1 MENEVSGEAKQ
12 SSSYRYWVRETTD
25 AAAPPPVPRKLSAD
39 DLTKQQQ
46 PAPLGSV
53 WNHAGTWEE
62 RNLNTWATSRIKD
75 LLTSL
80 DSLEFSGGKAGIS
93 EVTECSGD
101 AFLVTVRNKKRVG
114 YTYKISLKFKG
125 EWLVKEENKAMKGFI
140 DIHEFSFGE
149 LDDLQ
154 IEVRLNEEKDL
165 LEDERL
171 RILNDVRLFL
181 PSIRNQ
187 LSKFEE
193 ELKDR

>member
-1 MENEVSGEAKQ
+1 MENEVAGEAKQ

-39 DLTKQQQ
+39 DLTNQQQ

-80 DSLEFSGGKAGIS
+80 DSIEFSGGKAGIS
-93 EVTECSGD
+93 EVAECNGD

-125 EWLVKEENKAMKGFI
+125 KLLLEKKAIKGYI
-140 DIHEFSFGE
+140 DILEFSFGE

-171 RILNDVRLFL
+171 RIVKDVRLFL
-181 PSIRNQ
+181 PSICNQ
-187 LSKFEE
+187 LSKFEQ